1 MMKMHTH
8 VLLLLL
14 GVIATT
20 HDEDQISFP
29 FPATLETYLTYSPF
43 IILHSLAHYAFI
55 LNNTLAFKLTYLNII
70 QR

>member
-14 GVIATT
+14 GVIAIT

-29 FPATLETYLTYSPF
+29 FQATLETYLQPIYYITF
-43 IILHSLAHYAFI
+43 ARSLCI
-55 LNNTLAFKLTYLNII
+55 DS
-70 QR
+70 Q